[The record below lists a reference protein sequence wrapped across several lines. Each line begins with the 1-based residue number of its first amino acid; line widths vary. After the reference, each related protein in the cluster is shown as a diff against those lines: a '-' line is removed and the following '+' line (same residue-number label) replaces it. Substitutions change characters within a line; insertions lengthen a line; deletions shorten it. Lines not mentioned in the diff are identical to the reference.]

1 MTERKEQCFKMRED
15 RFVEKVAVV
24 TGGASGIGE
33 ATVRGF
39 AAEGAKV
46 VVADLNAEA
55 GEAVV
60 AELKE
65 AGHEASF
72 VRVDV
77 GKTED
82 CKRIFD
88 FALKAYGKIDILVN
102 CAGVLSRHKLEDL
115 DENEWERVVPI
126 NGKAYFTTM
135 RLIVPWM
142 AEHGGGAVVNVASL
156 AGVKGDSFETVYA
169 FCKAGVIQMTKV
181 LAHEFGRRGV
191 RLNCISPGATP
202 SALNRHL
209 PDLQELIN
217 IIPLG
222 RFGLAQDQANAILF
236 LASDEASWI
245 TGKNLIVDGGDFLG
259 Y

>member
-1 MTERKEQCFKMRED
+1 MRED
-15 RFVEKVAVV
+15 RFTGKVAIV

-39 AAEGAKV
+39 AKEGAKV
-46 VVADLNAEA
+46 VIADINAESGQA
-55 GEAVV
+55 IV
-60 AELKE
+60 AELKASGQE
-65 AGHEASF
+65 AAF
-72 VRVDV
+72 VHVNV
-77 GKTED
+77 GLTED
-82 CKRIFD
+82 CKKIVN
-88 FALKAYGKIDILVN
+88 FALETYGKIDILVN
-102 CAGVLSRHKLEDL
+102 CAGVLSRHKLEEL
-115 DENEWERVVPI
+115 DENEWDRVVPI
-126 NGKAYFTTM
+126 NAKAYFTTM
-135 RLIVPWM
+135 RLVVPWM
-142 AEHGGGAVVNVASL
+142 AEHGGGTVVNVASL

-169 FCKAGVIQMTKV
+169 FCKAGIIQMTKDI
-181 LAHEFGRRGV
+181 AHEFGRRGV

-209 PDLQELIN
+209 PELQELIN

-222 RFGLAQDQANAILF
+222 RFGEARDQANAILF

>member
-1 MTERKEQCFKMRED
+1 MRED
-15 RFVEKVAVV
+15 RFTGKVAIV

-33 ATVRGF
+33 ATVRSF
-39 AAEGAKV
+39 AKEGAKV
-46 VVADLNAEA
+46 IVADINAEL

-60 AELKE
+60 ANIKASGQE
-65 AGHEASF
+65 ATF
-72 VRVDV
+72 VQVNV
-77 GKTED
+77 AKTED
-82 CKRIFD
+82 CKKIFQST
-88 FALKAYGKIDILVN
+88 LEIYGKIDVLVN

-115 DENEWERVVPI
+115 DEKEWDRVVPI

-135 RLIVPWM
+135 RLVVPWM
-142 AEHGGGAVVNVASL
+142 AEHGGGSVVNVSSL

-169 FCKAGVIQMTKV
+169 FCKAGIIQMSKD
-181 LAHEFGRRGV
+181 LAHEFGKRGV
-191 RLNCISPGATP
+191 RVNCVSPGATP

-209 PDLQELIN
+209 PELKELIN

-222 RFGLAQDQANAILF
+222 RFGEAQDQANAILF

>member
-1 MTERKEQCFKMRED
+1 MRDD
-15 RFVEKVAVV
+15 RFTGRVAIV

-33 ATVRGF
+33 ATVRSF
-39 AAEGAKV
+39 AKEGAKV
-46 VVADLNAEA
+46 VIADINAES
-55 GEAVV
+55 GQSIV
-60 AELKE
+60 AELKSLSQE
-65 AGHEASF
+65 AAF
-72 VRVDV
+72 IQVNV
-77 GKTED
+77 GLTED
-82 CKRIFD
+82 CKKIFQ
-88 FALKAYGKIDILVN
+88 FALDTYGKIDILVN

-115 DENEWERVVPI
+115 DETEWDRVVPI

-135 RLIVPWM
+135 RLTVPWM

-169 FCKAGVIQMTKV
+169 FCKAGIIQMTKD
-181 LAHEFGRRGV
+181 LAHEFGGRGV

-209 PDLQELIN
+209 PELQELIN

-222 RFGLAQDQANAILF
+222 RFGEAQDQANAILF

>member
-1 MTERKEQCFKMRED
+1 MRDD
-15 RFVEKVAVV
+15 RFTGRVAIV

-33 ATVRGF
+33 ATVRSF
-39 AAEGAKV
+39 AKEGAKV
-46 VVADLNAEA
+46 VIADINAES
-55 GEAVV
+55 GQSIV
-60 AELKE
+60 AELKSLGQE
-65 AGHEASF
+65 AAFIH
-72 VRVDV
+72 VNV
-77 GKTED
+77 GLTED
-82 CKRIFD
+82 CKKIFH
-88 FALKAYGKIDILVN
+88 FALDTYGKIDILVN

-115 DENEWERVVPI
+115 DENEWDRVVPI

-169 FCKAGVIQMTKV
+169 FCKAGIIQMTKD

-191 RLNCISPGATP
+191 RLNSISPGATP

-209 PDLQELIN
+209 PELQELIN

-222 RFGLAQDQANAILF
+222 RFGEAQDQANAILF